1 MGNAAQQHRII
12 SFGLLFHNCV
22 QQCLIVTHHI
32 VHHVFIVQCLE
43 MCTGTINFRLFY
55 RGDVIELHGIQ
66 CAFGFSNKVDV
77 LDCALIE
84 RNRPVG
90 IVFSNRRGNIEP
102 IRQLYIDC
110 HITVRIKERL
120 EQSKQEC
127 RNKNKAQAPHK
138 GKPELEL

>member
-1 MGNAAQQHRII
+1 
-12 SFGLLFHNCV
+12 
-22 QQCLIVTHHI
+22 
-32 VHHVFIVQCLE
+32 

-77 LDCALIE
+77 LDGALIE

-90 IVFSNRRGNIEP
+90 IVFSNRCGNIES

>member
-12 SFGLLFHNCV
+12 SFGLLFHNRV

-32 VHHVFIVQCLE
+32 VYHVFIVQCLE

-77 LDCALIE
+77 LDCAL
-84 RNRPVG
+84 
-90 IVFSNRRGNIEP
+90 FSNRCGNIES
-102 IRQLYIDC
+102 IWQLYIDC
-110 HITVRIKERL
+110 HITVRIEVG
-120 EQSKQEC
+120 
-127 RNKNKAQAPHK
+127 
-138 GKPELEL
+138 GKITLIA

>member
-1 MGNAAQQHRII
+1 
-12 SFGLLFHNCV
+12 
-22 QQCLIVTHHI
+22 
-32 VHHVFIVQCLE
+32 

-90 IVFSNRRGNIEP
+90 IVFSNRCGNIEP

-120 EQSKQEC
+120 EQNKQEC